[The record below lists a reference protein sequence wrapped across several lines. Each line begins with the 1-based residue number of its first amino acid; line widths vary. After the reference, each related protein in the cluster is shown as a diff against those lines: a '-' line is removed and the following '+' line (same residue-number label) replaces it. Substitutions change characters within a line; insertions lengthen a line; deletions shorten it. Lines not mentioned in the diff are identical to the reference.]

1 MKRHY
6 TNVTNQDVSYAEL
19 ADSVINFGYV
29 TRAERLPFFEFLLGA
44 NIIVPVTDH
53 KWRATCNFSYLT
65 VKSIKRDKRTS
76 TTVTIKRNW
85 EVVKGPNQLILVLLN
100 TT

>member
-19 ADSVINFGYV
+19 ADGSIEFGYV
-29 TRAERLPFFEFLLGA
+29 TRAERQTFFKFLLGA
-44 NIIVPVTDH
+44 NIIVPVTDR

-65 VKSIKRDKRTS
+65 VKNSKRDDQVS

-85 EVVKGPNQLILVLLN
+85 EVVNGPNQLILALL
-100 TT
+100 TTS